1 MTATPPRRLTH
12 RLSAAFVR
20 TAEPGFYCDGHGLNL
35 RVDPSGARQW
45 VQRLVIRGRP
55 RMLGLGGYLLV
66 SLAEARNAAFVNR
79 QRARAGG
86 DPLAEKRH
94 GQGVPTVEEAAA
106 AVLDQQRPGW
116 RNAKYAQD
124 WPRSLRAYAFPRIGA
139 LPVSAVTTADVL
151 AILTPIWHEKSQTAQ
166 RVRQRIS
173 AVMKWAIAMGY
184 RPDNP
189 AGDALGRQQ
198 TVVQHMRAL
207 PHGAL
212 VHDSKLTVNDPNPE
226 ASHRPILYDSGRPS
240 SVIWFRTL
248 HATTDSATRPP
259 RDRARSRSPR
269 IDLYRKHAFSTRAW
283 RG

>member
-1 MTATPPRRLTH
+1 ML
-12 RLSAAFVR
+12 
-20 TAEPGFYCDGHGLNL
+20 L
-35 RVDPSGARQW
+35 RIARQW

-55 RMLGLGGYLLV
+55 RMLGLGGYPVV
-66 SLAEARNAAFVNR
+66 SLAEARNVAFANR

-106 AVLDQQRPGW
+106 AVLAQQRPGW
-116 RNAKYAQD
+116 RIAKYAQD

-151 AILTPIWHEKSQTAQ
+151 AILTPIWHEKAQTAQ

-189 AGDALGRQQ
+189 AGDALGHR
-198 TVVQHMRAL
+198 
-207 PHGAL
+207 
-212 VHDSKLTVNDPNPE
+212 SSPE
-226 ASHRPILYDSGRPS
+226 PVARPS
-240 SVIWFRTL
+240 RSGPRRAGRRSRGPRPRGARPPQNAARRTR
-248 HATTDSATRPP
+248 ATRAMSGAPP
-259 RDRARSRSPR
+259 S
-269 IDLYRKHAFSTRAW
+269 
-283 RG
+283 